1 MSVET
6 DNWQCVVYN
15 ASLWDSVAPLL
26 SSSST
31 GATGVPEFAGAI
43 IYSNAD
49 EESSLTSLSI
59 PCLKHLAGN
68 KKEIPGTETQPSF
81 STEPSAN
88 RVYEYVDAKSSKFA
102 LPFQSDFSYSLEA
115 LSHTRNLSFLKPLMN
130 GPYFDL
136 EQIWDEH
143 TYFEFENRS
152 VEWTMSTMVQEPYVN
167 HIPTVCLFSRT
178 ISNINL
184 DENKKGLIMC

>member
-1 MSVET
+1 MRDT
-6 DNWQCVVYN
+6 DNQKHVVYN
-15 ASLWDSVAPLL
+15 ASLWNIVALLL
-26 SSSST
+26 SLST
-31 GATGVPEFAGAI
+31 GATNIPEIAGAI

-49 EESSLTSLSI
+49 EESSSTSFSI
-59 PCLKHLAGN
+59 PYLRHLAGK
-68 KKEIPGTETQPSF
+68 KKETPGTETQLSF

-88 RVYEYVDAKSSKFA
+88 RVYEYADAKSSRFA

-115 LSHTRNLSFLKPLMN
+115 VSHTRNLSFLKPLMN
-130 GPYFDL
+130 GPFFDL

-167 HIPTVCLFSRT
+167 HIPTVCCSL
-178 ISNINL
+178 L
-184 DENKKGLIMC
+184 KGFFQL